1 MYVLLAEKEKRI
13 KSVLSAIKKHKKILS
28 VVEEILVLS
37 KMLNVEVLGRTHGE
51 LIYNGETITEVV
63 YELIFY
69 VEKDGRKF
77 EEKIVFSYRQN
88 TLYSVETFIYPFDLQ
103 KTLNKSEFVD
113 LLNDFKKIFY

>member
-1 MYVLLAEKEKRI
+1 MLLAEKEKRI